1 MSKFSKRAKFLS
13 ILAAASAVGGTGAGA
28 MNKSKNTA
36 SVGAQN
42 AVKYEGNLGL
52 NTRNNLRVTKGP
64 RFSIEPKSAFIGG
77 AAAGGAV
84 GLAWL
89 LTHLFSGNNSSE
101 QDKYTKECLDYLIE
115 TLKKNKIV
123 GIKVKSKYS
132 ELRVKFL
139 DREGNSLSLP
149 KMIEKIGEFESTDK
163 LDKTQLD
170 AANLRNRRK
179 KFEII
184 QKLDIGRQAFINNIM
199 ETFGDDLVVV
209 GFVNDKY
216 KLSKDKD
223 GNILLDGHS
232 LEEEKKCIQ
241 EGTVKDEQEKLIQD
255 AKIRIIDKLAN
266 NELIKKALTV
276 LEQEQ
281 EQESPFSHEED
292 NDN

>member
-132 ELRVKFL
+132 ELRVEFL

-232 LEEEKKCIQ
+232 LEEEKKYIQ
-241 EGTVKDEQEKLIQD
+241 EDTVKGI
-255 AKIRIIDKLAN
+255 AKIYRKAN
-266 NELIKKALTV
+266 KRKQIKK
-276 LEQEQ
+276 QKKK
-281 EQESPFSHEED
+281 S
-292 NDN
+292 